1 MPPQTALPSGA
12 VTFLFTDIEGSTP
25 LWEQHPEAMRAI
37 LLRHDA
43 LLREVIERQ
52 EGRVFKTVGDSFCAA
67 FASAAD
73 AVGAALEAQQTLDAE
88 AWDDG
93 VRLRVRIAVHA
104 GVAQER
110 DGDYFGLALSR
121 VARLVAVGHGGQTL
135 LSDAARELTGDA
147 LPAGASLVDLGLH
160 QLKDLGQPERIFQLD
175 HPDLPTEFAPLR
187 SLNNPN
193 LRHNLPRQLT
203 SFIGRERE
211 ISALRRLLGT
221 TRLLTL
227 TGMGGTGKT
236 RLSLQIAADM
246 LAGDGDGVW
255 FVDLAPI
262 SDEAFVPQAVAS
274 ALKIREE
281 PGRALTQTL
290 ADDLRAKCL
299 LLILDNCEHMVG
311 ACAALADAL
320 LRACP
325 DVTILATS
333 RAPLGVAGE
342 TTFPLPSLSLPDP
355 KRPPPVEDLP
365 QFEAVRLFLD
375 RAQAAAPAFALTQTN
390 APSVIQICTR
400 LDGAPLALEL
410 AAARV
415 RAMPV
420 EQLNRRLDDRFKLLT
435 GGLRTALPRQ
445 QTLRA
450 LIDWSYDLLSA
461 TEKTLLRRLAVF
473 AGGWTLDAA
482 EAVCAGEGLEDW
494 EILDTLGSLVDKSLV
509 VSEHEGGQARFRLL
523 ETIRQYARERLGE
536 AGEEAQVGACH
547 RTFYVGLVEQLE
559 QVWRFEQAWRVGG
572 EENTDWDQGMVVEQE
587 NIRAALAWCR
597 RNAHG
602 PDGAEAAESGL
613 RLAGALYALW
623 FYWGRFTEGRSRLE
637 EALADG
643 GDRASDGARAKALAG
658 AGLMACMLN
667 DYPAAR
673 VSLEESVT
681 LCRRTGDRFNLSLAL
696 TLLGMMFT
704 YAGNMDAGRGL
715 LTEALELGR
724 AQGSRALIA
733 FCLLLFGL
741 HSLLV
746 GDDAQAERQLTESIA
761 LYRSIRNRHLLGTAL
776 VRLGDLRQRQGDPV
790 EAKRAYAESLS
801 YAREGGGILNTARS
815 LHGLAGVWAAQG
827 DVARAA
833 RLLAVTGVLF
843 ERMGAMPPFEAAVFA
858 RNIAAARAAL
868 GEDAWAVAWEEG
880 RAMPWEQAIPYALA
894 GDADSEAAKK

>member
-1 MPPQTALPSGA
+1 MSLPNSLPSGA

-25 LWEQHPEAMRAI
+25 LWERHPNAMRAI
-37 LLRHDA
+37 LSRHDA
-43 LLREVIERQ
+43 LLREVIERRG
-52 EGRVFKTVGDSFCAA
+52 GRVFKTVGDSFCAA
-67 FASAAD
+67 FADAAE
-73 AVGAALEAQQTLDAE
+73 AVGAALAVQQAVGAE
-88 AWDDG
+88 AWEDG
-93 VRLRVRIAVHA
+93 VQLRVRIAVHA
-104 GVAQER
+104 GIAQER

-135 LSDAARELTGDA
+135 LSDAAQERIGDG
-147 LPAGASLVDLGLH
+147 LPAEVSLLDLGLH
-160 QLKDLGQPERIFQLD
+160 QFKDLGQPERIFQIN
-175 HPDLPTEFAPLR
+175 HPNLPSEFPPLR
-187 SLNNPN
+187 SLNNPD

-211 ISALRRLLGT
+211 IATIQRLLGA

-236 RLSLQIAADM
+236 RISLQFAADA
-246 LAGDGDGVW
+246 LEGDGDGVW
-255 FVDLAPI
+255 FVDLAPLA
-262 SDEAFVPQAVAS
+262 DEAFVPQAVAS

-281 PGRALTQTL
+281 PGRALTLTL
-290 ADDLRAKCL
+290 ADDLRAKRL
-299 LLILDNCEHMVG
+299 LLILDNCEHLLG

-333 RAPLGVAGE
+333 RSPLGVAGE
-342 TTFPLPSLSLPDP
+342 TTFPLPPLSLPNP
-355 KRPPPVEDLP
+355 ETPPSLEELP
-365 QFEAVRLFLD
+365 QYEAVRLFVD
-375 RAQAAAPAFALTQTN
+375 RVQSAAPAFTLTQTN
-390 APSVIQICTR
+390 APAVISICTR

-420 EQLNRRLDDRFKLLT
+420 EQLNRRLDDRFKILT

-450 LIDWSYDLLSA
+450 LIDWSHDLLTA
-461 TEKTLLRRLAVF
+461 PEKTLLRRLAVF

-482 EAVCAGEGLEDW
+482 ESVCAVDGLEEW
-494 EILDTLGSLVDKSLV
+494 EILDTLTGLVDKSLV

-523 ETIRQYARERLGE
+523 ETIRQYARERLTE
-536 AGEEAQVGACH
+536 AGEEAELGERH
-547 RTFYVGLVEQLE
+547 LSFYIGLVEQLE
-559 QVWRFEQAWRVGG
+559 QVWRFEQTWRAGG

-587 NIRAALAWCR
+587 NIRTALDWCR
-597 RNAHG
+597 RNAQG
-602 PDGAEAAESGL
+602 PNGTEAAEFGL

-623 FYWGRFTEGRSRLE
+623 FYWGRFTEGRNRLE
-637 EALADG
+637 AALADA
-643 GDRASDGARAKALAG
+643 GDGASDGARAKALAG

-667 DYPAAR
+667 DYLTAR
-673 VSLEESVT
+673 GSLEESVT
-681 LCRRTGDRFNLSLAL
+681 LCRRTGDRFHLSLAL
-696 TLLGMMFT
+696 TLLGMVFT
-704 YAGNMDAGRGL
+704 YAGDLDAGRGL
-715 LTEALELGR
+715 LVEALELAR

-733 FCLLLFGL
+733 FSLLLFGL

-746 GDDAQAERQLTESIA
+746 RDNAQADRQLTESIA

-776 VRLGDLRQRQGDPV
+776 VRLGDLRLRQGDAA

-815 LHGLAGVWAAQG
+815 LHGLSGVWAAQG
-827 DVARAA
+827 EAGRAA
-833 RLLAVTGVLF
+833 RLLAVTGALF

-858 RNIAAARAAL
+858 RNVAAARAAL
-868 GEDAWAVAWEEG
+868 GEAAWAVAWEEG
-880 RAMPWEQAIPYALA
+880 RAMGWEQAIPYALA
-894 GDADSEAAKK
+894 DDTDGEAAKK